1 MTAYVAVLLAF
12 AAFATATL
20 SGMIGMG
27 GGALLLAVISS
38 FLDFREVIP
47 AHAAVQITSNST
59 RVIAFWKAVDWATM
73 RRFFIGVAPAAVLSG
88 VLLWLLEPGGA
99 SEPYLKGAIGV
110 YILIFLLLPKPKARE
125 GANGASWE
133 FTAIGLAA
141 GVLGIFVGAVGP
153 LIAPMF
159 ARHSFVKERLIA
171 TKAVAQ
177 ATLHIIK
184 LPIFFVVGGFELKR
198 FTVIVVVMLLAT
210 IPGTLLG
217 KWLLRFVSD
226 KSFTL
231 MYRVALAIAGTKLIV
246 WDCIA
251 ALMRSS

>member
-1 MTAYVAVLLAF
+1 MNLLVAITLGLT
-12 AAFATATL
+12 AFATATL

-27 GGALLLAVISS
+27 GGALLLAVLSS
-38 FLDFREVIP
+38 FLDFSETIP

-59 RVIAFWKAVDWATM
+59 RVVAFWKRVDWPTM
-73 RRFFIGVAPAAVLSG
+73 RRFVIGVVPAAVISG
-88 VLLWLLEPGGA
+88 VILWLLRPGRA
-99 SEPYLKGAIGV
+99 TDPYLKGAIGV
-110 YILIFLLLPKPKARE
+110 YILLFLILPKPRARE
-125 GANGASWE
+125 SARGGSWE

-177 ATLHIIK
+177 ATLHLIK
-184 LPIFFVVGGFELKR
+184 LPIFFIVGGFEITR
-198 FTVIVVVMLLAT
+198 FTTIVVVMLLAT

-226 KSFTL
+226 QSFTTI
-231 MYRVALAIAGTKLIV
+231 YRVALAIAGTKLIV
-246 WDCIA
+246 WDCA
-251 ALMRSS
+251 VTLLR